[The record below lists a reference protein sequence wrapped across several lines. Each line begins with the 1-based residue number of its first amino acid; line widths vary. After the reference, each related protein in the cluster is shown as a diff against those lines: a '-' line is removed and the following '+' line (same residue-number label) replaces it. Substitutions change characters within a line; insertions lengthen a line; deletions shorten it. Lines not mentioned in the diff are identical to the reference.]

1 MTLVLVR
8 DRITYEL
15 STICTFELCITG
27 QLPTHI
33 MTEPNALEQLLEHL
47 EQAQFF
53 ENTTNILRQHTP
65 LEQESENDDEAFATD
80 DDEVP
85 F

>member
-1 MTLVLVR
+1 V
-8 DRITYEL
+8 
-15 STICTFELCITG
+15 
-27 QLPTHI
+27 
-33 MTEPNALEQLLEHL
+33 TEPDALEQLLEHL

-53 ENTTNILRQHTP
+53 ERTSNILNRRTQS
-65 LEQESENDDEAFATD
+65 EQESENDNEGFAVD

>member
-15 STICTFELCITG
+15 STTCTFELCITG
-27 QLPTHI
+27 RLPSQI
-33 MTEPNALEQLLEHL
+33 MTEPDALEQLLDRL

-53 ENTTNILRQHTP
+53 ENTANILNQRTQS
-65 LEQESENDDEAFATD
+65 EQESENDDEAFATD